1 MMDQSLLRTAAG
13 EGQEPSHGRFYDDN
27 GFSTRTIMSLMEVL
41 RMEEFAARIRVQ
53 VAAPAREHG
62 LIMPLDEQTSRDGFF
77 RAFAAIK

>member
-1 MMDQSLLRTAAG
+1 
-13 EGQEPSHGRFYDDN
+13 
-27 GFSTRTIMSLMEVL
+27 MEVL

>member
-1 MMDQSLLRTAAG
+1 
-13 EGQEPSHGRFYDDN
+13 
-27 GFSTRTIMSLMEVL
+27 MSLMEVL
-41 RMEEFAARIRVQ
+41 RMEEFTGIRVQ